1 MKKNYESMA
10 ASNQSQ
16 VEMLQDKIISE
27 FCEKAGQIA
36 RLAIQQAK
44 DLRRSRL
51 PSWCGSSASETKRSC
66 L

>member
-36 RLAIQQAK
+36 RLAIEQAK
-44 DLRRSRL
+44 
-51 PSWCGSSASETKRSC
+51 GSKEI
-66 L
+66 

>member
-1 MKKNYESMA
+1 VALQSRLKSLYDSQAYEMKKNYESMA

-44 DLRRSRL
+44 
-51 PSWCGSSASETKRSC
+51 GSKEI
-66 L
+66 

>member
-1 MKKNYESMA
+1 MA

-36 RLAIQQAK
+36 RLAIEQAK
-44 DLRRSRL
+44 
-51 PSWCGSSASETKRSC
+51 ASKEI
-66 L
+66 

>member
-27 FCEKAGQIA
+27 FCEKAGQIV

-44 DLRRSRL
+44 
-51 PSWCGSSASETKRSC
+51 GSKEI
-66 L
+66 

>member
-36 RLAIQQAK
+36 LFAIEQAK
-44 DLRRSRL
+44 
-51 PSWCGSSASETKRSC
+51 GSEEI
-66 L
+66 